1 MNDYS
6 DKAIDLWIESSGLLD
21 AKVVA
26 IYQKAHRLSYGEI
39 LAISRKLFLK
49 AKMSKAKEGL
59 SLQGFK
65 PYYFYSSILNQFE
78 DLHSGIS

>member
-6 DKAIDLWIESSGLLD
+6 DKAIDQWIESSGLLD
-21 AKVVA
+21 ANVVS
-26 IYQKAHRLSYGEI
+26 IYQQAHQLSYGEI
-39 LAISRKLFLK
+39 LTISRELFLK
-49 AKMSKAKEGL
+49 AKLSKAKERL

-78 DLHSGIS
+78 DLHSRTS